1 MRRRALKKFSGADAE
16 KRLNGALPYKK
27 GWNVIK
33 HLCDLGSPAQA
44 ISETIVASLSG
55 ESCSLEGETD
65 AECLAAIKEALSNP
79 GKQCDG
85 VVIIIDE
92 LGKAL
97 DYQAASGGDLHFFQS
112 LADAVQSNSNVVV
125 IGLLHQSFAA
135 YARKRD
141 SSTQNEWGKVQG
153 RYKDFRF
160 NPSADESLYL
170 VGESFQVEETIMN
183 SLVDHER
190 QSVEVVVETFGGS
203 AAAFE
208 RVLPLDPV
216 VASLLGPI
224 SRRSF
229 SQNERSLFSFIAT
242 HERYGFRDYLQHK
255 KKAICLSLPFTG

>member
-1 MRRRALKKFSGADAE
+1 M
-16 KRLNGALPYKK
+16 
-27 GWNVIK
+27 
-33 HLCDLGSPAQA
+33 DLGSPSCNLRNYSCVTF
-44 ISETIVASLSG
+44 SESF
-55 ESCSLEGETD
+55 SLEETD

-190 QSVEVVVETFGGS
+190 QSVEVVVETFGVARRRLS
-203 AAAFE
+203 WCCT
-208 RVLPLDPV
+208 DPV
-216 VASLLGPI
+216 VASLLRPI
-224 SRRSF
+224 F
-229 SQNERSLFSFIAT
+229 GAVSLRMSAACSVSAT
-242 HERYGFRDYLQHK
+242 HERYGFRDYLQQQEK
-255 KKAICLSLPFTG
+255 GSAFTLYRVEAP

>member
-1 MRRRALKKFSGADAE
+1 MTASVSITSHFKSSARINDQHFDPDIFLENFICHGTVQQTLSSLCAEVSGSAQRAFTLTGPYGSGKSTLALFLDCLLSPNRRVRRRALKKFSGADAE

-33 HLCDLGSPAQA
+33 HLCDLGSPAHNLRNY
-44 ISETIVASLSG
+44 SCVTFRRVLLVRGGNRRRMSSG
-55 ESCSLEGETD
+55 D
-65 AECLAAIKEALSNP
+65 QEALSNP

-85 VVIIIDE
+85 VVVIIDE

-153 RYKDFRF
+153 GKDFRF
-160 NPSADESLYL
+160 NLAL
-170 VGESFQVEETIMN
+170 M
-183 SLVDHER
+183 
-190 QSVEVVVETFGGS
+190 
-203 AAAFE
+203 
-208 RVLPLDPV
+208 
-216 VASLLGPI
+216 
-224 SRRSF
+224 SR
-229 SQNERSLFSFIAT
+229 FI
-242 HERYGFRDYLQHK
+242 
-255 KKAICLSLPFTG
+255 